1 MALAILKS
9 YVRCWKKGRNINMK
23 VNVIELYVIKSWWKI
38 KFNKRKASAC
48 LFVCFLFIK
57 PALTNLYIIII
68 DCCNGVASQENNK
81 VWPRHCRLIIVF
93 FFKTIMNSYKVSFQ
107 EHRTSFFQIFFCSN
121 IAASKTSFWARPL
134 KADHSKLNACNVCSL
149 EALWKFFWLRS
160 WRNACRCWLGLENK
174 TKF

>member
-1 MALAILKS
+1 M
-9 YVRCWKKGRNINMK
+9 RCWRKDGNIK
-23 VNVIELYVIKSWWKI
+23 IKFNVIELYVIKSWWKI

-121 IAASKTSFWARPL
+121 IAASKTSFWGASSEDRPQQTE
-134 KADHSKLNACNVCSL
+134 CM
-149 EALWKFFWLRS
+149 
-160 WRNACRCWLGLENK
+160 
-174 TKF
+174 